1 MHTFYHY
8 NSSHCIF
15 SLPPS
20 ISNTSQRMNNQIFHF
35 ALFYISSFIAI
46 HLLLPITAHS
56 NTSQK
61 TFWHLPHFLSMLL
74 INAALPKEKYFTIS
88 IHCSNG

>member
-15 SLPPS
+15 SLPPG

-46 HLLLPITAHS
+46 HLFLPITAHS

-61 TFWHLPHFLSMLL
+61 TFWHLPHFLSMLHYQR
-74 INAALPKEKYFTIS
+74 KSIS
-88 IHCSNG
+88 PYLFIVLTDNL